1 MQNELKEIYKA
12 ATERREAALTFT
24 VDGEEYLR
32 SFRPPERLIL
42 LGCGNIGQELC
53 RYASDL
59 GFTVTAVDERPS
71 FANRTL
77 MPDAAEIL
85 CSDFP
90 DAIRRLQI
98 TERDYVCVITRG
110 HRFDADCLREILPG
124 AYPRY
129 LGMIG
134 SKRRVALLL
143 RQLESEGFDPDALK
157 LIHAPIGISINALT
171 VKEIAISIVA
181 ELIQCRR
188 TGLDRRSRETRL
200 AAEDIDLKLLEFLA
214 CEPTPKALLL
224 VYDTSGST
232 PVKSGAM
239 MAVDKLGRT
248 VGTIGGGCG
257 ESAVLTDARRI
268 IGSGLQRSVTVDIS
282 VLCPMGI
289 TGASWRPSPADG
301 ALRERSWTKAGV
313 RSERTGAPKST
324 P

>member
-1 MQNELKEIYKA
+1 MLNKLKEVYRAVAEGK
-12 ATERREAALTFT
+12 EAALTFT
-24 VDGEEYLR
+24 ADGEEYLR
-32 SFRPPERLIL
+32 SFHPPERLIL

-53 RYASDL
+53 RYAADL
-59 GFTVTAVDERPS
+59 GFTVTAVDERPA

-134 SKRRVALLL
+134 SKRRVALLMK
-143 RQLESEGFDPDALK
+143 QLESEGFGPDALK
-157 LIHAPIGISINALT
+157 RIHAPIGISINALT

-188 TGLDRRSRETRL
+188 AGLDRRSKETRL
-200 AAEDIDLKLLEFLA
+200 TAEDIDLRLLEFLT
-214 CEPTPKALLL
+214 CDDVPKALLL
-224 VYDTSGST
+224 VYETSGST

-239 MAVDKLGRT
+239 MAVDKVGRT

-257 ESAVLTDARRI
+257 EGAVLKDAYRI
-268 IGSGLQRSVTVDIS
+268 IGSGTQCTVTVDMSNDIAEEEGMVCGGEMK
-282 VLCPMGI
+282 VLI
-289 TGASWRPSPADG
+289 ADVSP
-301 ALRERSWTKAGV
+301 
-313 RSERTGAPKST
+313 
-324 P
+324 

>member
-1 MQNELKEIYKA
+1 MLNKLKEVYRTVAEGK
-12 ATERREAALTFT
+12 EAALTFT
-24 VDGEEYLR
+24 ADGEEYLR
-32 SFRPPERLIL
+32 SFHPPERLIL

-53 RYASDL
+53 RYAADL
-59 GFTVTAVDERPS
+59 GFTVTAVDERPG

-134 SKRRVALLL
+134 SKRRVVLLMK
-143 RQLESEGFDPDALK
+143 QLDSEGFGPDALK
-157 LIHAPIGISINALT
+157 RIHAPIGISINALT

-188 TGLDRRSRETRL
+188 AGLDRRSKETRL
-200 AAEDIDLKLLEFLA
+200 TAEDIDLRLLEFLT
-214 CEPTPKALLL
+214 CDDVPKALLL
-224 VYDTSGST
+224 VYETSGST

-239 MAVDKLGRT
+239 MAVDKVGRT

-257 ESAVLTDARRI
+257 EGAVLKDAYRI
-268 IGSGLQRSVTVDIS
+268 IGSGTQCTITVDMSNDIAEEEGMVCGGEMK
-282 VLCPMGI
+282 VLI
-289 TGASWRPSPADG
+289 ADVSP
-301 ALRERSWTKAGV
+301 
-313 RSERTGAPKST
+313 
-324 P
+324 

>member
-1 MQNELKEIYKA
+1 MLKKLKEVYRAVAEGK
-12 ATERREAALTFT
+12 EAALTFT
-24 VDGEEYLR
+24 ADGEEYLR
-32 SFRPPERLIL
+32 SFHPPERLIL

-53 RYASDL
+53 RYAADL
-59 GFTVTAVDERPS
+59 GFTVTAVDERPA

-134 SKRRVALLL
+134 SKRRVALLMK
-143 RQLESEGFDPDALK
+143 QLESEGFGPDALK
-157 LIHAPIGISINALT
+157 RIHAPIGISINALT

-188 TGLDRRSRETRL
+188 AGLDRRSKETRL
-200 AAEDIDLKLLEFLA
+200 TAEDIDLRLLEFLT
-214 CEPTPKALLL
+214 CDETPKALLL
-224 VYDTSGST
+224 VYETSGST

-239 MAVDKLGRT
+239 MAVDKVGRT

-257 ESAVLTDARRI
+257 EGAVLKDAYRI
-268 IGSGLQRSVTVDIS
+268 IGSGTQCTVTVDMSNDIAEEEGMVCGGEMK
-282 VLCPMGI
+282 VLI
-289 TGASWRPSPADG
+289 ADVSP
-301 ALRERSWTKAGV
+301 E
-313 RSERTGAPKST
+313 
-324 P
+324 

>member
-1 MQNELKEIYKA
+1 MLNKLKEVYRTVAEGK
-12 ATERREAALTFT
+12 EAALTFT
-24 VDGEEYLR
+24 ADGEEYLR
-32 SFRPPERLIL
+32 SFHPPERLIL

-53 RYASDL
+53 RYAADL
-59 GFTVTAVDERPS
+59 GFTVTAVDERPG

-124 AYPRY
+124 SYPRY

-134 SKRRVALLL
+134 SRRRVALLMK
-143 RQLESEGFDPDALK
+143 QLESEGFGPDALK
-157 LIHAPIGISINALT
+157 RIHAPIGISINALT
-171 VKEIAISIVA
+171 VKEIAISIMA

-188 TGLDRRSRETRL
+188 AGLDRRSKETRL
-200 AAEDIDLKLLEFLA
+200 TAEDIDLRLLEYLA
-214 CEPTPKALLL
+214 CDDVPKALLL
-224 VYDTSGST
+224 VYETSGST

-239 MAVDKLGRT
+239 MAADKAGRA

-257 ESAVLTDARRI
+257 EGAVLKNAYRV
-268 IGSGLQRSVTVDIS
+268 IGSGTQCSVAVDMSNDIAEEEGMVCGGEMK
-282 VLCPMGI
+282 VLI
-289 TGASWRPSPADG
+289 ADVSP
-301 ALRERSWTKAGV
+301 E
-313 RSERTGAPKST
+313 
-324 P
+324 

>member
-1 MQNELKEIYKA
+1 MLKKLKEVYRDVAEGK
-12 ATERREAALTFT
+12 EAALTFT
-24 VDGEEYLR
+24 ADGEEYLR
-32 SFRPPERLIL
+32 SFHPPERLIL

-53 RYASDL
+53 RYAADL
-59 GFTVTAVDERPS
+59 GFTVTAVDERPA

-134 SKRRVALLL
+134 SKRRVALLMK
-143 RQLESEGFDPDALK
+143 QLESEGFSPDALK
-157 LIHAPIGISINALT
+157 RIHAPIGISINALT

-188 TGLDRRSRETRL
+188 AGLDRRSKETRL
-200 AAEDIDLKLLEFLA
+200 TAEDIDLRLLEFLT
-214 CEPTPKALLL
+214 CDDVPKALLL
-224 VYDTSGST
+224 VYETSGST

-239 MAVDKLGRT
+239 MAADKAGRT

-257 ESAVLTDARRI
+257 EGAVLKDAYRI
-268 IGSGLQRSVTVDIS
+268 IGSGTQCTVTVDMSNDIAEEEGMVCGGEMK
-282 VLCPMGI
+282 VLI
-289 TGASWRPSPADG
+289 ADVSP
-301 ALRERSWTKAGV
+301 E
-313 RSERTGAPKST
+313 
-324 P
+324 

>member
-1 MQNELKEIYKA
+1 MLKKLKEVYRAVAEGK
-12 ATERREAALTFT
+12 EAALTFT
-24 VDGEEYLR
+24 ADGEEYLR
-32 SFRPPERLIL
+32 SFHPPERLIL

-53 RYASDL
+53 RYAADL
-59 GFTVTAVDERPS
+59 GFTVTAVDERPA

-134 SKRRVALLL
+134 SKRRVVLLMK
-143 RQLESEGFDPDALK
+143 QLESEGFGPDALK
-157 LIHAPIGISINALT
+157 RIHAPIGISINALT

-188 TGLDRRSRETRL
+188 AGLDRRSKETRL
-200 AAEDIDLKLLEFLA
+200 TAEDIDLRLLEFLT
-214 CEPTPKALLL
+214 CDDVPKALLL
-224 VYDTSGST
+224 VYETSGST

-239 MAVDKLGRT
+239 MAVDKVGRT

-257 ESAVLTDARRI
+257 EGAVLKDAYRI
-268 IGSGLQRSVTVDIS
+268 IGSGTQCTVTVDMSNDIAEEEGMVCGGEMK
-282 VLCPMGI
+282 VLI
-289 TGASWRPSPADG
+289 ADVSP
-301 ALRERSWTKAGV
+301 E
-313 RSERTGAPKST
+313 
-324 P
+324 

>member
-1 MQNELKEIYKA
+1 MLNELKEVYRTVAKVK
-12 ATERREAALTFT
+12 EAALTFT
-24 VDGEEYLR
+24 ADGEEYLR
-32 SFRPPERLIL
+32 SFHPPERLIL

-53 RYASDL
+53 RYAADL
-59 GFTVTAVDERPS
+59 GFTVTAVDERPA

-134 SKRRVALLL
+134 SKRRVALLMK
-143 RQLESEGFDPDALK
+143 QLDSEGFGPDALK
-157 LIHAPIGISINALT
+157 RIHAPIGISINALT

-188 TGLDRRSRETRL
+188 AGLDRRSKETRL
-200 AAEDIDLKLLEFLA
+200 TAEDIDLRLLEFLI
-214 CEPTPKALLL
+214 CDETPKALLL
-224 VYDTSGST
+224 VYETSGST

-239 MAVDKLGRT
+239 MAVDKVGRT

-257 ESAVLTDARRI
+257 EGAVLKDAYRI
-268 IGSGLQRSVTVDIS
+268 IGSGTQCTVTVDMSNDIAEEEGMVCGGEMK
-282 VLCPMGI
+282 VLI
-289 TGASWRPSPADG
+289 ADVSP
-301 ALRERSWTKAGV
+301 E
-313 RSERTGAPKST
+313 
-324 P
+324 